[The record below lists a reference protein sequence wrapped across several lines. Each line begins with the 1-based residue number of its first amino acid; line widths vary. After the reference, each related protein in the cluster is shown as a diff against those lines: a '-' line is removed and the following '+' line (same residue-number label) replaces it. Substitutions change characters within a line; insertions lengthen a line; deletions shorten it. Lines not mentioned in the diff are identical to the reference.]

1 MNDPAALLAFGSTVT
16 LGIGVT
22 AVATLKGWHE
32 WLELKRAEIDT
43 PRRRRSP
50 RGAELAD
57 LRERIKRLEAI
68 ANGSA

>member
-1 MNDPAALLAFGSTVT
+1 MSDPTALLALGSTAT

-22 AVATLKGWHE
+22 AIAALKGWHE
-32 WLELKRAEIDT
+32 WLELKRAEIDA

-50 RGAELAD
+50 RGVELAN

-68 ANGSA
+68 ANG